1 MKLPVKPPV
10 LPMLAKR
17 TDELPDGPGFVTAEI
32 DLDYLAKVRAE
43 LPVLSHRKL
52 V

>member
-1 MKLPVKPPV
+1 MIIDPWGQILG
-10 LPMLAKR
+10 
-17 TDELPDGPGFVTAEI
+17 ELPDGPGVITAEI

-43 LPVLSHRKL
+43 LPALKHRRL